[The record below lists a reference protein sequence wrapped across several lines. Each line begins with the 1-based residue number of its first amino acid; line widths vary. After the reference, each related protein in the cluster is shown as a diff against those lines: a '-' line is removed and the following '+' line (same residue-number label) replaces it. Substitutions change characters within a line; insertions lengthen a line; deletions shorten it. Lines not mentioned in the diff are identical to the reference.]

1 MSHLSAFCT
10 QLVNLITN
18 LKELYPND
26 KDIAVSLTTVSLL
39 KSTNPRQ
46 LLNIF
51 TTYVLKYEKSILEK
65 NEKFFLDT
73 NFIEDC
79 GVDEEDVNYAGTVMG
94 NLKKYWN
101 EMDEESK
108 ENIWKYFQ
116 VLILLSKK
124 C

>member
-65 NEKFFLDT
+65 DEKFFLDT

-79 GVDEEDVNYAGTVMG
+79 KVDKEDVNYADTVMN

-101 EMDEESK
+101 EMDKESK

>member
-1 MSHLSAFCT
+1 MSHLTAFCT
-10 QLVNLITN
+10 QLINLLTN
-18 LKELYPND
+18 LNQLYPDDND
-26 KDIAVSLTTVSLL
+26 ITISLTSVNLL

-51 TTYVLKYEKSILEK
+51 TTYVLKYEKNIIERDE
-65 NEKFFLDT
+65 NFFLNT
-73 NFIEDC
+73 NLIEDC
-79 GVDEEDVNYAGTVMG
+79 NVDKQDANYAGSVMG

-101 EMDEESK
+101 QMDNESK